1 MSHTKMLKLAMS
13 AYIACALLAFL
24 ATAFS
29 GGFSDAHIIQRVW
42 IFPLRFEF
50 ALVLLFLS
58 LLASYSLL
66 HDSLHGRLLLTAI
79 AVVHILNMIFATS
92 LVESSIA
99 ALFSAASMMSLGLL
113 VYVAWTNPQSRKVK
127 RLQRYQVQRRRA
139 KEEQDKIDYAYLTA
153 LPPSAEQHPEQVG
166 EERHY

>member
-1 MSHTKMLKLAMS
+1 MSHTRMLKLAMS

-29 GGFSDAHIIQRVW
+29 GGFSDTHIIQRVW

-58 LLASYSLL
+58 VLASYSLL

-127 RLQRYQVQRRRA
+127 RLQHYQVQRRRA
-139 KEEQDKIDYAYLTA
+139 KEEQAKIDYAYLTA
-153 LPPSAEQHPEQVG
+153 VPPSAEQHPEHVG
-166 EERHY
+166 EEHH

>member
-1 MSHTKMLKLAMS
+1 MSHTRMLKLAIS
-13 AYIACALLAFL
+13 AYVACALLAFL
-24 ATAFS
+24 STAFS
-29 GGFSDAHIIQRVW
+29 GGFSDNHIIQRVW

-66 HDSLHGRLLLTAI
+66 HDSLHGRLLLTGI

-113 VYVAWTNPQSRKVK
+113 VYVAWTNPQNTKVK
-127 RLQRYQVQRRRA
+127 RLQQYQIQRRRA
-139 KEEQDKIDYAYLTA
+139 KEEQDKIDYAYLSA
-153 LPPSAEQHPEQVG
+153 VPPTNEQHAEHLG
-166 EERHY
+166 KESH